1 MSESE
6 TPAAQQAD
14 FEYEAP
20 AWVRE
25 RNAAFA
31 ERLKGKL
38 VLAPLTKGGNVPFRR
53 LCTHFGAEVTLS
65 EMAFSK
71 PLLKGEGCDPASF
84 APWQGDHST
93 HFSQLRSKSIIAMA
107 AVAG

>member
-1 MSESE
+1 MNESE
-6 TPAAQQAD
+6 APAAQQAD
-14 FEYEAP
+14 FDYEAP

-65 EMAFSK
+65 EMAFTK
-71 PLLKGEGCDPASF
+71 PLLKGEGCNLSSLGPC
-84 APWQGDHST
+84 Q
-93 HFSQLRSKSIIAMA
+93 
-107 AVAG
+107 